1 MGRWIRLFL
10 FGAAGLAAIAAL
22 AIQFGPVW
30 APLDLAS
37 HFTPQILAV
46 AVVLAAASLSRR
58 WWWLILPAGGLV
70 VPAAAI
76 LWGWA
81 AHAVPPAPAAGVPLR
96 VMAYNVFLSNPT
108 PGAPEHVIRAADP
121 DIVVVA
127 EVLRSNSRFLEALA
141 DRYPYRAACPAD
153 YCSLAVASKTPF
165 RVAGARPDKD
175 HPQYIDIRV
184 PYAGGEVRV
193 IGVHTVTPQYQ
204 ARHLRQIEALAGVV
218 TGQGGP
224 TVVLGDF
231 NATPFSLI
239 LRRFEHETG
248 LSRLTALA
256 SWPSWD
262 DLPQVAI
269 DHIFVSPDIAVTGV
283 RLGEPGGSDHYP
295 VIADLVLPP
304 GT

>member
-1 MGRWIRLFL
+1 MGWWIRLFL
-10 FGAAGLAAIAAL
+10 FVAAGLAAAAAL

-37 HFTPQILAV
+37 HFTPQIAGV
-46 AVVLAAASLSRR
+46 ALVLALAAFSRR
-58 WWWLILPAGGLV
+58 WWWAMLPAGLLLV
-70 VPAAAI
+70 PLAAI
-76 LWGWA
+76 FWGWA
-81 AHAVPPAPAAGVPLR
+81 AHAVPPAAADGASFR

-108 PGAPEHVIRAADP
+108 PEKPEDVIRAADP
-121 DIVVVA
+121 DLVVVS
-127 EVLRSNSRFLEALA
+127 EVIGRNSGFLKALA

-204 ARHLRQIEALAGVV
+204 ARHLRQVEALADVV
-218 TGQGGP
+218 TGGQGP
-224 TVVLGDF
+224 TVVMGDF

-239 LRRFEHETG
+239 LRRFEHRTG

-256 SWPSWD
+256 SWPSSV

-269 DHIFVSPDIAVTGV
+269 DHIFVSPGIAATGV
-283 RLGEPGGSDHYP
+283 RLGEAGGSDHYP

>member
-1 MGRWIRLFL
+1 MRRWINGLL
-10 FGAAGLAAIAAL
+10 LIGALAAAGAAVAVR
-22 AIQFGPVW
+22 FGDVW
-30 APLDLAS
+30 PTLDLAS

-81 AHAVPPAPAAGVPLR
+81 AHAVPPASATGEPLR

-108 PGAPEHVIRAADP
+108 PGAPEQVIRAADP

-141 DRYPYRAACPAD
+141 DRYPYRVACPAD
-153 YCSLAVASKTPF
+153 NCSLAVAAKRPF
-165 RVAGARPDKD
+165 KVAGARPDKD
-175 HPQYIDIRV
+175 HPQYVDIRM
-184 PYAGGEVRV
+184 PYAGGEVRL

-256 SWPSWD
+256 SWPSWG

-269 DHIFVSPDIAVTGV
+269 DHIFVSPDIAVTDV

-304 GT
+304 GS